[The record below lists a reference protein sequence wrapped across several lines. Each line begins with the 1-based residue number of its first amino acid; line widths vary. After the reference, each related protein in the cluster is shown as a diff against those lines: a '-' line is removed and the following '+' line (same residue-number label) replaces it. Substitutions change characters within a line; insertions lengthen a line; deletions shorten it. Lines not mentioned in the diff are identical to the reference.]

1 VSTTR
6 FDAADPYQPL
16 TVRHREVRYHERHGG
31 HDGTQ
36 GQCQPSDAEVVLLA
50 VANVVK
56 AALLDR
62 GRFGGIVQLT
72 SIIGDEDLKVLS
84 CRIPQNEE
92 VLLAAPSELL
102 DMFDTV
108 LTQDV
113 PQRIKD
119 LNSYVLIEQNAHQAA
134 DARP

>member
-6 FDAADPYQPL
+6 FDAADPHQPL
-16 TVRHREVRYHERHGG
+16 TVRQRKVRNHVRHGG
-31 HDGTQ
+31 HDSAQ
-36 GQCQPSDAEVVLLA
+36 GQCQPSDAEVVLLPE
-50 VANVVK
+50 ANVVK
-56 AALLDR
+56 AALLGR
-62 GRFGGIVQLT
+62 CRFGRVVQLT
-72 SIIGDEDLKVLS
+72 GIVGDQDLELLS

-92 VLLAAPSELL
+92 VLLATPSEPL
-102 DMFDTV
+102 DVFDTV

-119 LNSYVLIEQNAHQAA
+119 LNSYVLIEQDAHQAA